1 MKFNRKQLESIS
13 KASNQIKQGIDRLKI
28 LLNDELLDWAFNNQ
42 LDDYMALEIA
52 NLRKSVMTYAKQN
65 IPTV

>member
-13 KASNQIKQGIDRLKI
+13 KASNQIKQGIDSLKI
-28 LLNDELLDWAFNNQ
+28 LLNDELLDWAFDNQ
-42 LDDYMALEIA
+42 FDDHMALEIA
-52 NLRKSVMTYAKQN
+52 NLRKSVMSYAKQN

>member
-1 MKFNRKQLESIS
+1 MTTKQLKSIS
-13 KASNQIKQGIDRLKI
+13 KASNQIKQGIDSLKV
-28 LLNDELLDWAFNNQ
+28 LLNEDLLKWAFDNQ
-42 LDDYMALEIA
+42 LDDHMALEIA

>member
-1 MKFNRKQLESIS
+1 MTTKQLESIS
-13 KASNQIKQGIDRLKI
+13 KASNQIKQGIDSLKI

-42 LDDYMALEIA
+42 FDDQMALEIA

>member
-1 MKFNRKQLESIS
+1 MTTEQLESIS
-13 KASNQIKQGIDRLKI
+13 KASNQIKQGIDSLKI